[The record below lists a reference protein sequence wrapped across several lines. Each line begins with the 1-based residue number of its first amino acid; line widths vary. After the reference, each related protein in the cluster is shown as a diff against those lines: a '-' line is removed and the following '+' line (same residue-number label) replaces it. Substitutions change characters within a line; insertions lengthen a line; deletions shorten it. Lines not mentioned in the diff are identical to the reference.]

1 MRKRS
6 KMLDF
11 LGFEQPLDPWKELRS
26 YLIIIFGLFIY
37 VFGWV
42 AFILPNHLVGGG
54 ISGVSALLY
63 YATGVHVSASYFV
76 INVFLVFLGFRYVG
90 RQFGLKTLFG
100 IIIASLFF
108 EYVPSIVPHRLI
120 EQVQSE
126 HNLMLWA
133 VVGGLF
139 EGVGIG
145 ITFMQGGNTGGT
157 DIIALIIN
165 RYKHINPGR
174 VLLLCDIIIIAAA
187 LLLPD
192 RDFLTLVYGYLM
204 VAVSTAAIDMLVQG
218 AKQSFQILVFS
229 SKHELIADH
238 VCQTLG
244 RGVTVLKAM
253 GWYTK
258 KEKDVLLIV
267 VRKFEINSVYR
278 IVKQIDPSAF
288 ISTASVAGVFGE
300 GFDPIKDGRIH
311 HHKKD
316 PVSSGSTDR
325 SL

>member
-1 MRKRS
+1 MKRTS
-6 KMLDF
+6 LLAF
-11 LGFEQPLDPWKELRS
+11 LGFELPFDPWKELRS
-26 YLIIIFGLFIY
+26 YLIITFGLMIY

-63 YATGVHVSASYFV
+63 YASGIHVSVSYFF
-76 INVFLVFLGFRYVG
+76 INVVLVFLGFRYIG
-90 RQFGLKTLFG
+90 RQFGLKTLYG
-100 IIIASLFF
+100 IVVASLFF
-108 EYVPSIVPHRLI
+108 EYIPAWVPQSLI
-120 EQVQSE
+120 LQVQSE

-133 VVGGLF
+133 VVGGVF

-174 VLLLCDIIIIAAA
+174 VLLFCDIVIIAAA

-204 VAVSTAAIDMLVQG
+204 VAISTAAIDLLVQG

-229 SKHELIADH
+229 SKYAQIADH
-238 VCQTLG
+238 VCQSMG
-244 RGVTVLKAM
+244 RGVTILRAQ

-258 KEKDVLLIV
+258 QEKDVLLIL
-267 VRKFEINSVYR
+267 VRKFEINSIYR
-278 IVKQIDPSAF
+278 IVKQIDPKAF
-288 ISTASVAGVFGE
+288 ISTASVTGVFGE
-300 GFDPIKDGRIH
+300 GFDPIKDGRIE
-311 HHKKD
+311 HHKRGPGTSEPKD
-316 PVSSGSTDR
+316 QSR
-325 SL
+325 

>member
-1 MRKRS
+1 MRKTR
-6 KMLDF
+6 LLEF
-11 LGFEQPLDPWKELRS
+11 LGFELPFEPWKELRS
-26 YLIIIFGLFIY
+26 YIIITFGLLIY

-42 AFILPNHLVGGG
+42 SFILPNHLVGGG
-54 ISGVSALLY
+54 VSGVGALLF
-63 YATGVHVSASYFV
+63 YATGIHVSVSYFM
-76 INVFLVFLGFRYVG
+76 INLILIFLGFRYIG

-100 IIIASLFF
+100 IIVASLFF
-108 EYVPSIVPHRLI
+108 EYVPGWVPQSLI
-120 EQVQSE
+120 QQVQSE

-133 VVGGLF
+133 VVGGVF

-174 VLLLCDIIIIAAA
+174 VLLYCDIFIIAAA

-204 VAVSTAAIDMLVQG
+204 VAVSTAAIDLLVQG

-229 SKHELIADH
+229 TKYDQIADH
-238 VCQTLG
+238 VCHTMG
-244 RGVTVLKAM
+244 RGVTVLKAQ

-258 KEKDVLLIV
+258 MEKDVLLIL
-267 VRKFEINSVYR
+267 VRKYEINAIYR
-278 IVKQIDPSAF
+278 IVKQIDPKAF
-288 ISTASVAGVFGE
+288 ISTASITGVFGE
-300 GFDPIKDGRIH
+300 GFDPIKDGHIEP
-311 HHKKD
+311 HKKGTA
-316 PVSSGSTDR
+316 SSESTNQ